1 MRPLHRAIQLAIIC
15 SSATA
20 LAPTKFKAVLVGDAL
35 LAGRVE
41 RSTYEPV
48 RDAAAASLGR
58 VLLSNYEVVCA
69 AADGLITA
77 PSGHRLPRSTARPPT
92 G

>member
-15 SSATA
+15 SNATA

-48 RDAAAASLGR
+48 RDADEHGLEFRRRQRGR
-58 VLLSNYEVVCA
+58 A
-69 AADGLITA
+69 GADDG
-77 PSGHRLPRSTARPPT
+77 
-92 G
+92 